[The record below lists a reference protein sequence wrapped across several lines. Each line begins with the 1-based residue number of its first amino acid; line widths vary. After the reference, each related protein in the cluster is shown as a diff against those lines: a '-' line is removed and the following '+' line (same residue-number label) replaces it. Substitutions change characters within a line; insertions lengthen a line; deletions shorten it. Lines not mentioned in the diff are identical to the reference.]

1 MIGRGINIIIYK
13 ITCKIND
20 KIYIG
25 QTSETIEKRFKR
37 HMGYQK
43 DEHDTK
49 FYRAVRKYGTENF
62 YIEQIDE
69 ATTQE
74 ELDEKELYWINKLDT
89 VNNGYNTKAVKGKC
103 GGDTLSNHPNKKAI
117 SEKIRQSKIGDK
129 NPMRING
136 GLKGKRNGMYSKR
149 GAEVHSARRCVAIN
163 KETKE
168 VLEFDTLL
176 DIKNHFNVTTLGM
189 VTMRCQGKTKSPYK
203 GYYFK
208 YYEDYMKS
216 QSTIESYTHL
226 DDVENK
232 VSNDTRSK

>member
-1 MIGRGINIIIYK
+1 MIGGIYIIVYK
-13 ITCKIND
+13 ITCKINN

-25 QTSETIEKRFKR
+25 QTNETIEKRFKR

-62 YIEQIDE
+62 YIEEIDR

-74 ELDEKELYWINKLDT
+74 ELDEKELYWINKLDA

-136 GLKGKRNGMYSKR
+136 GLKGERNGMYGKR
-149 GAEVHSARRCVAIN
+149 GANVPSARRCVAIN
-163 KETKE
+163 KDTKE

-176 DIKNHFNVTTLGM
+176 DIKNYFNVTTLGM

-216 QSTIESYTHL
+216 QSTIESYIHQ

>member
-1 MIGRGINIIIYK
+1 MYGYIYK
-13 ITCKIND
+13 TTDLTNN

-25 QTSETIEKRFKR
+25 QTNETIEKRFKR

-43 DEHDTK
+43 DDHDTK

-62 YIEQIDE
+62 YIEQIDK
-69 ATTQE
+69 ATTQD
-74 ELDEKELYWINKLDT
+74 ELDEKELYWINKLDA
-89 VNNGYNTKAVKGKC
+89 VNTGYNTKAVKGKC
-103 GGDTLSNHPNKKAI
+103 GGDTLSNHPNKDVI
-117 SEKIRQSKIGDK
+117 LEKIRQSKIGDK

-136 GLKGKRNGMYSKR
+136 GLKGERNGMYGKR
-149 GAEVHSARRCVAIN
+149 GSETPSARKCVAIN
-163 KETKE
+163 KDTEE

-208 YYEDYMKS
+208 YYEDYVKS
-216 QSTIESYTHL
+216 QSTIESYTHH

-232 VSNDTRSK
+232 VSNDTRSE

>member
-1 MIGRGINIIIYK
+1 
-13 ITCKIND
+13 
-20 KIYIG
+20 
-25 QTSETIEKRFKR
+25 
-37 HMGYQK
+37 MGYQK

-136 GLKGKRNGMYSKR
+136 GLKGERNGMYGKR
-149 GAEVHSARRCVAIN
+149 GAEVPSARRCVAIN

-232 VSNDTRSK
+232 VSNDTRSKQSTVGHAPTGSARRDDGFGHPERRYSQSS